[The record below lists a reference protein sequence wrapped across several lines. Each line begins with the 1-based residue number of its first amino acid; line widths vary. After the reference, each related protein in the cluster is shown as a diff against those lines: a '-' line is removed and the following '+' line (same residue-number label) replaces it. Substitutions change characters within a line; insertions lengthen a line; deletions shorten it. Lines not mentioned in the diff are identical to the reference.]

1 MTMMRWDPF
10 KEKGGLRHAIDR
22 LVDES
27 LMRPSQWLE
36 SLAGDFPLDIYQSNG
51 EVVVKAALPGIKPD
65 DVEISVSGDTL
76 TIRGEHKEEE
86 EVREDDY
93 FRRELRY
100 GGVSRSVPL
109 PMEVQSDGAE
119 ASYDDGMLTVTLPK
133 GDKQKPR
140 QIKIRP
146 AKAGEEKK

>member
-10 KEKGGLRHAIDR
+10 RERGGLRHLVDK

-27 LMRPSQWLE
+27 LIRPSQWLE
-36 SLAGDFPLDIYQSNG
+36 SLAGDFPLDIYESNG
-51 EVVVKAALPGIKPD
+51 DIVVRAALPGIKPD

-86 EVREDDY
+86 QVREDSY

-100 GGVSRSVPL
+100 GGLSRSVPL
-109 PMEVQSDGAE
+109 PMEVQSDKAE
-119 ASYDDGMLTVTLPK
+119 ATYEDGMLTVSLPK

-140 QIKIRP
+140 QIKMKP
-146 AKAGEEKK
+146 AKAVEAKK